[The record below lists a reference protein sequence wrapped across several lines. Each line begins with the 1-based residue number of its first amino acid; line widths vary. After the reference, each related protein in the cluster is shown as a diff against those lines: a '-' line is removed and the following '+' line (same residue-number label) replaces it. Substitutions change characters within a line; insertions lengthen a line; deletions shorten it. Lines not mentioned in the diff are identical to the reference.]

1 MKVAVLG
8 AGNGGQT
15 MAADLTLQG
24 HTVSLYE
31 MPAFAGPL
39 RTLFKTREITLS
51 GFLEGRAEIDC
62 VTTDIAEAIQG
73 ADIIFIPLP
82 ASAHRNYAELLADH
96 VTDGQVIV
104 LMPGTL
110 GSLTFKRIFKEK
122 GVAADVAICETS
134 SLAYDTRVEEPG
146 KIHVF
151 AVNPD
156 LLLGVLPVSKTDAAF
171 KLASNFFSF
180 QRVEDVLACGLHSLN
195 PVLHIPG
202 CILNSARIERSKG
215 NFYLYEEGITPCVAK
230 VMEKFEEERKALM
243 EALGYSF
250 MSLAE
255 ELAEGREP
263 RSIWEEVNGCETLE
277 FIKGPT
283 SLQNRYFTEDIPY
296 GLTAWIALADLLSID
311 VPVMRSLQMIGSI
324 LIGYDLTDMVRT
336 KADMGIDGLD
346 QDALKTYIR
355 DF

>member
-1 MKVAVLG
+1 MNVAVLG

-24 HTVSLYE
+24 HRVSLYE
-31 MPAFAGPL
+31 MPEFAGPL
-39 RTLFKTREITLS
+39 QTLFKNKVITLS
-51 GFLEGRAEIDC
+51 GFLEGRAEIHC
-62 VTTDIAEAIQG
+62 MTTDLAEAIRD

-82 ASAHRNYAELLADH
+82 ASAHRNYANALADH
-96 VTDGQVIV
+96 VKDGQVIV

-122 GVAADVAICETS
+122 GVTADVAICETS
-134 SLAYDTRVEEPG
+134 SLAYDTRIEEPG
-146 KIHVF
+146 RIHVF
-151 AVNPD
+151 ATNPD
-156 LLLGVLPVSKTDAAF
+156 LLFGVMPSSKTDEAY
-171 KLASNFFSF
+171 KLASSF
-180 QRVEDVLACGLHSLN
+180 YSLKKVDDVLACGLHSLN

-215 NFYLYEEGITPCVAK
+215 QFYLYEEGITPCVAK
-230 VMEKFEEERKALM
+230 VMEQFEEERKALV
-243 EALGYSF
+243 ETLGYPF

-263 RSIWEEVNGCETLE
+263 RSIWEEVNGCESLE

-283 SLQNRYFTEDIPY
+283 SLKNRYVTEDIPY
-296 GLTAWIALADLLSID
+296 GLTAWIALADLLSAD
-311 VPVMRSLQMIGSI
+311 VPVMRSLQMLGSI
-324 LIGYDLTDMVRT
+324 LIGYDMADMVRT

-346 QDALKTYIR
+346 RDALQAYVH